1 MSSKILFIKTDSFSN
16 INPAVFK
23 ILETNFPECEID
35 TVDAWK
41 IIKKDTSAH
50 HFLINIYFFIKEYGI
65 EIISGHKKWKERGQW
80 YFATSYISNLVS
92 KKIRKLC
99 KNKDYKFS
107 FQTQSLFNGKIKNIP
122 NYIYTDHTTQTNLY
136 YPDIDASQYMRSKSF
151 ITKSEAK
158 AYQEATVIFTFGSL
172 VARSLSVQYHI
183 PKEKTLVVYA
193 GSNVKYNTSAIPNPK
208 KYLLKNILFVGVEW
222 ERKGGPILVEI
233 FKKVLEKHPDAS
245 LTIVGCRP
253 KNISLPN
260 CDILGKIPVEQIYP
274 YYNSA
279 SVFCLP
285 TLREP
290 FGIVLVEAMNYRL
303 PVISNNIG
311 SIPDLIQNGYN
322 GYLINNNINE
332 YTNAICRLFDNPSLC
347 MEMGENGY
355 CYAQSKFR
363 WEIVGQSIKKGIDE
377 SLPKSKQ
384 ESTCQ

>member
-16 INPAVFK
+16 INLAVFK
-23 ILETNFPECEID
+23 ILETNFPDYQID

-50 HFLINIYFFIKEYGI
+50 HFLINIFFFIKEYGV

-80 YFATSYISNLVS
+80 YFATSYISNLIS
-92 KKIRKLC
+92 KKIRKLYT
-99 KNKDYKFS
+99 NKDYTFS
-107 FQTQSLFNGKIKNIP
+107 FQTQSLFNGKIENIP
-122 NYIYTDHTTQTNLY
+122 NYIYTDHTTKTNLY
-136 YPDIDASQYMRSKSF
+136 YPDVDARQYMRSKAF
-151 ITKSEAK
+151 IEKSESK
-158 AYQEATVIFTFGSL
+158 AYQEATMIFTFGSL
-172 VARSLSVQYHI
+172 VAHSLSAQYNI

-193 GSNVKYNTSAIPNPK
+193 GSNVKYNTMAVPNSK

-222 ERKGGPILVEI
+222 ERKGGPILLEI
-233 FKKVLEKHPDAS
+233 FKKVLKKHPDAS
-245 LTIVGCRP
+245 LTIVGCKP

-260 CDILGKIPVEQIYP
+260 CDIIGKIPVERIFS

-290 FGIVLVEAMNYRL
+290 FGIVLVEAMSNRL

-311 SIPDLIQNGYN
+311 SVPDLVQNGYN
-322 GYLINNNINE
+322 GYLINNDINE
-332 YTNAICRLFDNPSLC
+332 YTSAICHLFDNPSLC

-355 CYAQSKFR
+355 NFAQSKFQ

-384 ESTCQ
+384 ELTYQ